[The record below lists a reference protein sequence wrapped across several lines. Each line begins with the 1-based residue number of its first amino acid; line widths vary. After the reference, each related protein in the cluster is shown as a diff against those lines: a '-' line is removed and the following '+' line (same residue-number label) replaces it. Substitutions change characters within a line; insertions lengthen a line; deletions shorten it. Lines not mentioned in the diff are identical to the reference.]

1 MLSKIRSYLY
11 PLNVS
16 LFVLF
21 LFFDFR
27 IVNIA
32 LVLLLITSF
41 LNVKEGWN
49 DFKNYYQENKSIVFI
64 LFTLVMY
71 QLIRAF
77 IGDDLGDKRI
87 GFLGLLLVSFFGLFN
102 IKDIK
107 MLFSAIILILF
118 FLVVGGGVNIY
129 KYFIS
134 SDEFNMSTGGHID
147 PMLIVA
153 RPYLG
158 FMLNIGIILSLYMF
172 SKIKGRVRYL
182 YLGSALL
189 FVCYMMFIA
198 IRIQLVSL
206 ACIGVIYFIFY
217 NKIKVL
223 YKLGLL
229 ILLLF
234 FSIGIISV
242 SPTLRNR
249 FEVDTLIGTNVID
262 KLAEKEPRIV
272 VWRCASSIVKEEGFS
287 PIVGIGNI
295 GIIDN
300 KLAQCYDDSTHDNK
314 MRQYFLDALFNTHN
328 QFIEYYLLSGAIGVL
343 LLFSLFFRTA
353 VIVRKNFFSIGLLVC
368 LFNFCFVENL
378 LDRQLGAYLFG
389 FTLFLIV
396 SIKFFDNKKEA

>member
-129 KYFIS
+129 KYFIG

-172 SKIKGRVRYL
+172 SKIKSRVRYL

-272 VWRCASSIVKEEGFS
+272 IWRCASSIVKEEGFS